1 MDDAIKLQTVFQTL
15 GDANRLR
22 IIKFIGERECSVSEI
37 VQATGLSQP
46 LVSHHLKLLRN
57 VNILETRRNGP
68 FIFHRLKD
76 PKILDAL
83 GIFLEIAK
91 SINNERQGTPMFCCP
106 PWWRRHR

>member
-1 MDDAIKLQTVFQTL
+1 MDDAGKLQTVFQTL

-76 PKILDAL
+76 SNILDAL

-91 SINNERQGTPMFCCP
+91 SINKERLRGTPMFCSP
-106 PWWRRHR
+106 SWWRCH